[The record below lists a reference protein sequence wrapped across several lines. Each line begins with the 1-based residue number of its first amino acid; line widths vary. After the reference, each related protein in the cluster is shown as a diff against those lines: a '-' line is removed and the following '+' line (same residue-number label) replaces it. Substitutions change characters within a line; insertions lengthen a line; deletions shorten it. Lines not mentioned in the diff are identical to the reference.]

1 MDFDFQH
8 IAVPFRM
15 QPGLRR
21 MPPGARHLTPLQ
33 AGSALYAEKDAV
45 LRAAQMPLAV
55 ADFDPSPALNTLEQ
69 TARQTPGV
77 VLPAGTPGIRDLALA
92 VQEDFAI
99 LDSQGRVPWMC
110 VCTPSH
116 WAPED
121 KLGRSLAEIHAPVAD
136 NAALQAAT
144 PALVALATS
153 GQAWERFVW
162 TLTPSARHD
171 QHPRRHP
178 RSPWPADAA
187 PQDAEAF
194 VHQCFL
200 RVERQTFLPVRGPDG
215 TPAHQAV
222 FTIRV
227 MLQALSE
234 AVATPA
240 QARRLHDALA
250 SMTDAAAE
258 YKSLTAVRAPVL
270 RWLSRRMS

>member
-21 MPPGARHLTPLQ
+21 MPAGLHHLTPLQ
-33 AGSALYAEKDAV
+33 AGSALHTEKRAV
-45 LRAAQMPLAV
+45 LRAGQMPLAL
-55 ADFDPSPALNTLEQ
+55 ADFDPTPALRSLEQ
-69 TARQTPGV
+69 AARQTPGV
-77 VLPAGTPGIRDLALA
+77 ALPPSPPDVRDLALA

-99 LDSQGRVPWMC
+99 LDHQGRVPWMC
-110 VCTPSH
+110 VCVPSH

-121 KLGRSLAEIHAPVAD
+121 KLGLSLTAIHAPVAD

-144 PALVALATS
+144 PALLALATG

-162 TLTPSARHD
+162 TITPSARYD
-171 QHPRRHP
+171 QHPRRHA
-178 RSPWPADAA
+178 RSPWPVDAA
-187 PQDAEAF
+187 PREADAFAR
-194 VHQCFL
+194 QCFL
-200 RVERQTFLPVRGPDG
+200 RVERQTFLPVRGPEG
-215 TPAHQAV
+215 APAHQAV

-240 QARRLHDALA
+240 QARRLHDALD
-250 SMTDAAAE
+250 SMSEAAAQ
-258 YKSLTAVRAPVL
+258 YKNLTAARGPVL
-270 RWLSRRMS
+270 RWLSQRMA